1 MFKLFLTFKE
11 AYETRNFTKAA
22 ENLYISQPAVSSQIK
37 QLEDEL
43 QCKLFVRTS
52 KQEMSPTKEATV
64 FYHRLLNLE
73 DDWLETKRLISNIGK
88 DQVKCVISA
97 SNTFSIY
104 YLPDLMSDLI
114 KQFPDV
120 YFELEMHNSEEVL
133 ENVQQHRAH
142 FGFIEKPLETRHVK
156 RKEFLSD
163 ELVIAGDLSS
173 DLWLC
178 REEISGVYHYTKRY
192 FLQENIQPNRLCV
205 KNNEMIV
212 RLLEK
217 GIGKSIISKVSVPKN
232 VSVKELG
239 PNYKRLFYFL
249 KKDYLTHPVL
259 INIQETIENYALKKS
274 QRIK

>member
-37 QLEDEL
+37 QLEEEL

-52 KQEMSPTKEATV
+52 KQEMSPTRQATL

-73 DDWLETKRLISNIGK
+73 DDWLETKRLMSQVGK
-88 DQVKCVISA
+88 AKVKCVISA

-104 YLPDLMSDLI
+104 YLPDLMVELV
-114 KQFPDV
+114 KKFPDV

-142 FGFIEKPLETRHVK
+142 FGFIEKPLETSQVE
-156 RKEFLSD
+156 RKEFLYD
-163 ELVIAGDLSS
+163 ELVIAGDLTS

-178 REEISGVYHYTKRY
+178 REDISGVYHYTKRY
-192 FLQENIQPNRLCV
+192 FLQENIQPKRLCV

-217 GIGKSIISKVSVPKN
+217 GIGKSIISKVSVP
-232 VSVKELG
+232 SGMDYEELG

-249 KKDYLTHPVL
+249 KKDYLNDGVL
-259 INIQETIENYALKKS
+259 IDIQQVIEKYALKQAKE
-274 QRIK
+274 

>member
-1 MFKLFLTFKE
+1 MFRLFLTFKE

-37 QLEDEL
+37 QLEEEL
-43 QCKLFVRTS
+43 NCKLFTRKS
-52 KQEMSPTKEATV
+52 KQEMSPTKEATIL
-64 FYHRLLNLE
+64 YTRLLNLE
-73 DDWLETKRLISNIGK
+73 DDWLETKRLIRHVGK
-88 DQVKCVISA
+88 DQVRCVISA

-104 YLPDLMSDLI
+104 YLPEMMSVLI
-114 KQFPDV
+114 QKFPDV
-120 YFELEMHNSEEVL
+120 FFELEMHNSEEVL

-142 FGFIEKPLETRHVK
+142 FGFIEKPLETGPIS

-163 ELVIAGDLSS
+163 ELVIAGDMTS

-178 REEISGVYHYTKRY
+178 REDISGVYHYTKRY
-192 FLQENIQPNRLCV
+192 FLQENIQPKRLCV

-217 GIGKSIISKVSVPKN
+217 GIGKSIISRVSVPRGLAYQ
-232 VSVKELG
+232 ELG
-239 PNYKRLFYFL
+239 QNYRRLFYFL

-259 INIQETIENYALKKS
+259 LEIEKEIEKYANEKDVE
-274 QRIK
+274 

>member
-1 MFKLFLTFKE
+1 MFRLFLTFKE

-37 QLEDEL
+37 QLEEEL
-43 QCKLFVRTS
+43 NCKLFTRKS
-52 KQEMSPTKEATV
+52 KQEMSPTKEATIL
-64 FYHRLLNLE
+64 YTRLLNLE
-73 DDWLETKRLISNIGK
+73 DDWLETKRLIRHVGK

-104 YLPDLMSDLI
+104 YLPDMMSVLI
-114 KQFPDV
+114 KKFPDV
-120 YFELEMHNSEEVL
+120 FFELEMHNSEEVL

-142 FGFIEKPLETRHVK
+142 FGFIEKPLETGPIS

-163 ELVIAGDLSS
+163 ELVIVGDMSS

-178 REEISGVYHYTKRY
+178 REDISGVYHYTKRY
-192 FLQENIQPNRLCV
+192 FLQENIQPKRLCV

-217 GIGKSIISKVSVPKN
+217 GIGKSIISRVSVPKGLTYQ
-232 VSVKELG
+232 ELDQ
-239 PNYKRLFYFL
+239 NYRRLFYFL

-259 INIQETIENYALKKS
+259 LEIEKEIEKYANEKDVE
-274 QRIK
+274 